1 MKKKKK
7 RIRNSHHSSAVR
19 QVLHTYISRSVT
31 VLKGF
36 IEFKKKKKSIK
47 ISHIP
52 RRKHSFS
59 ELYNKKNVLYCVT
72 RECGATNRNIN
83 AIPGAKAPAKDTR
96 SQRPHSE

>member
-1 MKKKKK
+1 M
-7 RIRNSHHSSAVR
+7 
-19 QVLHTYISRSVT
+19 T
-31 VLKGF
+31 VLKGL
-36 IEFKKKKKSIK
+36 IQFKKKKKSIK

-59 ELYNKKNVLYCVT
+59 ELYNKKKKAQYCVT

-96 SQRPHSE
+96 SQRPPQNDKRGP